1 MDTIINKEREAGRT
15 SASAELK
22 TALMNALRGDV
33 PADNRILADLARR
46 TDNEADLSGVAK
58 HNVIGSILEG
68 LGLKL
73 KYIRPSAEQV
83 VGTIVKL
90 TEFGLS
96 GVDLRNVLNEYP
108 NILAVGAS
116 GLEARAKWW
125 GGKDVFIELV
135 ERYPPIAGYSPKE
148 EGGLEEK
155 AKWWGGKDVFIELVK
170 SFPQIA
176 GYSPKEEGGLEEKAK
191 WWGGKDVFIELVKR
205 HPPIAS
211 YSPGNLEDT
220 RRAIMV
226 DKDMFV
232 ALACK
237 SPVFV
242 GFSAEGNIIPRL
254 RYAKSLGMKILSIED
269 HLKVLKG
276 SKSEFIKNLHGIG
289 AENSKYEEFRN
300 NVIESLQDARKAYIE
315 SLGGDPADPA
325 YAALIKKNAPR
336 FIDGLAKK
344 GLPADLEEFLNFRE
358 NAIAN

>member
-135 ERYPPIAGYSPKE
+135 
-148 EGGLEEK
+148 
-155 AKWWGGKDVFIELVK
+155 
-170 SFPQIA
+170 
-176 GYSPKEEGGLEEKAK
+176 
-191 WWGGKDVFIELVKR
+191 KR

-242 GFSAEGNIIPRL
+242 GYSAEGNIIPRL